1 MGKWNMFDWLNKREE
16 EKKEIRYILSIDGGG
31 MRGVVPAY
39 LLSKLNKKLK
49 EYSDRPLYSYFD
61 LIAGTSTGA
70 LLALG
75 LSLNNSNSSLKL
87 EAGADYPLYETRK
100 YKKLFKVHSEQV
112 LKGYI
117 KKSTDPDALVSLY
130 KENGCKIFHQP
141 SHFKKILGNVF
152 SDKYD
157 ASSLESFMNEI
168 YGDTPLSDAL
178 VPTMATAFEPLTSKP
193 YVFTSWDSHGFL
205 IKEAARASSAAPTF
219 FSPITLIDRE
229 TTETITL
236 VDGGLYANNPIL
248 AAYNE
253 ARKLYPNADE
263 FRVIS
268 LSTCAVSSS
277 FNASEAGGGI
287 SAWISSLWKSYASG
301 TMEFA
306 DSLAQNIKDLKY
318 LRIWDNVVKKKFSLD
333 DYSDE
338 ALTTLLNAAETL
350 YQNKKDEIESFLED
364 LVNNANN
371 DVIKFTEG
379 KKEPL
384 LIEN

>member
-100 YKKLFKVHSEQV
+100 YKRLFKIHSEQV

-338 ALTTLLNAAETL
+338 AVTTLLNAAETL
-350 YQNKKDEIESFLED
+350 YQNKKDEIERFLED

-379 KKEPL
+379 KKEP
-384 LIEN
+384 

>member
-1 MGKWNMFDWLNKREE
+1 MGNWLNKREE

-75 LSLNNSNSSLKL
+75 LSLNNSNSSFKL

-178 VPTMATAFEPLTSKP
+178 VPTINVHVVSGVIVLLLFIFAKGIIK
-193 YVFTSWDSHGFL
+193 GF
-205 IKEAARASSAAPTF
+205 A
-219 FSPITLIDRE
+219 ITLLIGVVLSMITAIVLSRFILKLLMLLN
-229 TTETITL
+229 TIFKLLLDTHL
-236 VDGGLYANNPIL
+236 LEQKSRLSLNHIL
-248 AAYNE
+248 
-253 ARKLYPNADE
+253 KQ
-263 FRVIS
+263 
-268 LSTCAVSSS
+268 
-277 FNASEAGGGI
+277 
-287 SAWISSLWKSYASG
+287 K
-301 TMEFA
+301 
-306 DSLAQNIKDLKY
+306 
-318 LRIWDNVVKKKFSLD
+318 
-333 DYSDE
+333 
-338 ALTTLLNAAETL
+338 TLLIWRN
-350 YQNKKDEIESFLED
+350 
-364 LVNNANN
+364 
-371 DVIKFTEG
+371 
-379 KKEPL
+379 
-384 LIEN
+384 